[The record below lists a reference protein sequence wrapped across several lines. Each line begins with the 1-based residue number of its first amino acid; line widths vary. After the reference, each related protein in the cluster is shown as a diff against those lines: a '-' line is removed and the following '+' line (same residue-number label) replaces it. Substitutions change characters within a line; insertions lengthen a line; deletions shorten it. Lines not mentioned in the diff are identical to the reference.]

1 MHLGELPSAKPEF
14 RPHPMD
20 RSGPFSTK
28 VHYLVRESS
37 CSSQIFQLF
46 ESVTETRDVIP
57 FLFRI
62 AYLGLRDVDPPEQ
75 AVLESLGIASYYVQ
89 VIRPILLK
97 NDNIIDTFFFG
108 SSGHG

>member
-1 MHLGELPSAKPEF
+1 MRLKLE
-14 RPHPMD
+14 
-20 RSGPFSTK
+20 T
-28 VHYLVRESS
+28 
-37 CSSQIFQLF
+37 LF
-46 ESVTETRDVIP
+46 P

-97 NDNIIDTFFFG
+97 NDNIIDD
-108 SSGHG
+108 